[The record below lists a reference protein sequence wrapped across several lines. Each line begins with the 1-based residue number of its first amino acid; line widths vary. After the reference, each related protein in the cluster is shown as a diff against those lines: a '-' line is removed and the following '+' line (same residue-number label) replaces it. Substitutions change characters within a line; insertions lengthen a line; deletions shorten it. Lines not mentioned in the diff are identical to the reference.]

1 MFEILCLKILL
12 EYFWQKCI
20 SCLLLFFTVLMKII
34 KNLIANIVVSGVL
47 LYIFNYF
54 SIWLKISF
62 TDGNIEKSIVT
73 LVWTFLLLWFVFWI
87 FNSPIK
93 WLLKT
98 LSCPVNF
105 LTLWLAS
112 IVINVL
118 VFYMFAYA
126 VNNYLDWWVVV
137 KLWEIWQTFILSF
150 IMSIWVTILTKIL

>member
-1 MFEILCLKILL
+1 
-12 EYFWQKCI
+12 
-20 SCLLLFFTVLMKII
+20 MKII
-34 KNLIANIVVSGVL
+34 KNLIANIVVSGIL

-62 TDGNIEKSIVT
+62 TDLNIEKSVIT
-73 LVWTFLLLWFVFWI
+73 LVWTFLLLWFVFWV

-118 VFYMFAYA
+118 VFYMFAYV

-150 IMSIWVTILTKIL
+150 IMSLWVTILTKIL

>member
-1 MFEILCLKILL
+1 
-12 EYFWQKCI
+12 
-20 SCLLLFFTVLMKII
+20 MKII
-34 KNLIANIVVSGVL
+34 KNLVANIVISGAL
-47 LYIFNYF
+47 LFIFNYF

-62 TDGNIEKSIVT
+62 SDPEVWKSIVS
-73 LVWTFLLLWFVFWI
+73 LIWTFLLLWLVFWI

-112 IVINVL
+112 IIINVL
-118 VFYMFAYA
+118 VFYMFAYV

-137 KLWEIWQTFILSF
+137 KLWQIWQTFILSF
-150 IMSIWVTILTKIL
+150 IMSIGITVLTKIF

>member
-1 MFEILCLKILL
+1 
-12 EYFWQKCI
+12 
-20 SCLLLFFTVLMKII
+20 MKII
-34 KNLIANIVVSGVL
+34 KNLIVNIVVSGIL
-47 LYIFNYF
+47 LYVFNYF

-62 TDGNIEKSIVT
+62 TDPNIEKSVIT
-73 LVWTFLLLWFVFWI
+73 LVWTFLLLWFVFWV

-118 VFYMFAYA
+118 VFYMFAYI